1 MKINQIKNVVL
12 PLLLLFC
19 LIGCSEDQEPQ
30 TYPPTLVTNSAAE
43 LTRFTAILSGS
54 VVERENSVAKVQVF
68 FLFAKGST
76 LADAEEFTATPDQS
90 TEGRYVCTIE
100 GLSPGNE
107 YCYSICARS
116 GGSISKGEVIQFETL
131 SSTAPVPAA
140 TLATNVNENGAL
152 LSSEITDNGG
162 QNVTQRGFAYKV
174 YQEGMPEPTT
184 YDKTRTVSLEAESFS
199 AQLSGL
205 QAQTTYIARAY
216 AINRAGTGYGESVI
230 FTTEEL
236 KIPQLTCQTND
247 ITAFA
252 VTASATVGTNGGYKI
267 TEYGFCWST
276 ENQVP
281 TTENL
286 KTVTGNDDAHSFR
299 EVIENLDPETTY
311 YLRAYAMNEK
321 GTGYSN
327 ILTFQTEKKQVATLT
342 KPVASNIEV
351 TSASL
356 SSSITVPSGVEV
368 TEKGICYSI
377 FSTKPATDGLHAVD
391 NTQGNNISVA
401 LKDLNEGATYYATA
415 YAVTRDGTFYSEAAQ
430 FTLGRTYEPTVAIS
444 GVTGI
449 GETEATVNASISDDG
464 GREVT
469 ERGICWSSTSSTPT
483 LDDEYQKV
491 EGTGNSFSL
500 KLTSLVKGQKYY
512 VRAYAKNVNGT
523 GYSPA
528 SEFTT
533 ALTKAPEVVN
543 MEMTAVHD
551 DHSTAQAVISDK
563 GGLPI
568 TEKGF
573 VYSTTVVSPTVGA
586 AGVVKVAS
594 SSTSDTFT
602 AELTGLKYQTRYYIC
617 AYATNAKGTSYSSPT
632 NFSTSYSS
640 TPSTFLQVE
649 ESTISSTT
657 ATFEGKI
664 TNDGG
669 DGSEELAISEVG
681 FCWSENSSEPT
692 IEKDSHAK
700 ATLKDGSFT
709 LNATGLKAYTYYYV
723 RAYAKNKNGIG
734 YSYYTT
740 FRTLRTTPG
749 GDDNVPPG
757 TTTKSIK

>member
-236 KIPQLTCQTND
+236 KIPQLTCQTSD

-469 ERGICWSSTSSTPT
+469 ERGICWSSISSTPT